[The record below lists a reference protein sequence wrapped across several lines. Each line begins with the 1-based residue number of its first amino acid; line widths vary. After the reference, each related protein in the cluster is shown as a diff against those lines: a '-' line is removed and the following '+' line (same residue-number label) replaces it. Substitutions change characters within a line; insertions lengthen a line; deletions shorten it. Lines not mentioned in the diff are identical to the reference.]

1 MNFLVYSY
9 FLVFHKQQ
17 VGFLKSRRCAT
28 SYQKE
33 CWNMRV
39 AICNQN
45 TASHRKNLA
54 NVEKCIHDYY

>member
-9 FLVFHKQQ
+9 FFSLSQATSW
-17 VGFLKSRRCAT
+17 FLKSRRCAT
-28 SYQKE
+28 LYQKE
-33 CWNMRV
+33 CWNIRV